1 MGILDGLEPIQHREP
16 CRVGKLV
23 LELEPDDQKVLLAA
37 LEDDRWTSRALA
49 MALNGRGITIA
60 KLVDKMTDCERAGDH
75 KGAKEVL
82 SDDL

>member
-37 LEDDRWTSRALA
+37 LEDDRCTSRSLA

-60 KLVDKMTDCERAGDH
+60 KDTIQAHMKRTCRCS
-75 KGAKEVL
+75 KI
-82 SDDL
+82 

>member
-37 LEDDRWTSRALA
+37 LEDDRWTSRSLA
-49 MALNGRGITIA
+49 MALNARGITIA
-60 KLVDKMTDCERAGDH
+60 KDTVQSHMKRTCRCS
-75 KGAKEVL
+75 KI
-82 SDDL
+82 